1 MFCTFGIDFQ
11 WRIIMSKDKD
21 LERIKNGEGL
31 KNSNTSSSHS
41 SGTTTEQRGSGV
53 RVDQYTLND
62 EKKKGN

>member
-1 MFCTFGIDFQ
+1 
-11 WRIIMSKDKD
+11 MSKDKD

-41 SGTTTEQRGSGV
+41 SGTTIEQRGSGV
-53 RVDQYTLND
+53 RIDQYTLND